1 MAKKTLD
8 DHLKDIRAERE
19 ARLEQEIHEQANQRM
34 LADQETARKAAIAA
48 EVGLGPD
55 AAPAEITRLHKL
67 RESQFWDDF
76 IGGLPLVGAQK
87 FRKLAAELG
96 FDPDKAERTDVW
108 NEMRRR
114 GRLET
119 RRPIVRPV
127 AA

>member
-8 DHLKDIRAERE
+8 DHMEDVRRERDARIERE
-19 ARLEQEIHEQANQRM
+19 IGEEAAARVR
-34 LADQETARKAAIAA
+34 ADEEADRKAAVAA
-48 EVGLGPD
+48 EVGLPPD
-55 AAPAEITRLHKL
+55 TSPAEVTRLHKL

-76 IGGLPLVGAQK
+76 IGGLPHVGDRK
-87 FRKLAAELG
+87 FRALAAELG
-96 FDPDKAERTDVW
+96 FDPDRAERHDVW

-114 GRLET
+114 GRPET

>member
-1 MAKKTLD
+1 MAKKTLS
-8 DHLKDIRAERE
+8 DHLEDIRRERDARIERE
-19 ARLEQEIHEQANQRM
+19 IADEANQRM
-34 LADQETARKAAIAA
+34 LAAQEAERKAAVAA
-48 EVGLGPD
+48 EVGLAAD

-114 GRLET
+114 GRPET